1 MKRVRLP
8 TLDRL
13 TVKLALGITLLVIL
27 PLGLAFYLLAES
39 HFNHTLAARRTAA
52 ELENRILAAAL
63 RHQMLDRDGRLMTEI
78 LQDVVADSDA
88 EQSADVTATTPLV
101 GEGAAIT
108 SLSLVS
114 FITGVEL
121 EIEEKYDVELTLV
134 SEEALSRNE
143 SPFRTIDA
151 LSDYVLTLVGVLDEA

>member
-1 MKRVRLP
+1 MNKQ
-8 TLDRL
+8 
-13 TVKLALGITLLVIL
+13 
-27 PLGLAFYLLAES
+27 
-39 HFNHTLAARRTAA
+39 
-52 ELENRILAAAL
+52 ELIV
-63 RHQMLDRDGRLMTEI
+63 MMTEI

-114 FITGVEL
+114 FIIGVEL
-121 EIEEKYDVELTLV
+121 EIEEKYDMELTLV

-151 LSDYVLTLVGVLDEA
+151 LSDYVLELVGVPDEA